1 MTRVRLPDGDDV
13 LSCWNLASAIRF
25 SVPETDPPND
35 GPEKSLP
42 GRPEELPNE
51 PLENREQWRRID
63 ESVKHERP
71 AEQGVSDT
79 KAPPP
84 KK

>member
-1 MTRVRLPDGDDV
+1 M
-13 LSCWNLASAIRF
+13 
-25 SVPETDPPND
+25 PEKNVPND
-35 GPEKSLP
+35 RPEKSLP
-42 GRPEELPNE
+42 GRPEQLPNE
-51 PLENREQWRRID
+51 RLGNREQWRRID